1 MPVPPPH
8 NPEAGKGFDKGG
20 IRAGPFRRRGFTSD
34 SEENIYQMGE
44 LLPSEGQDGGGAEDR
59 TSALTLPMG
68 GSF

>member
-44 LLPSEGQDGGGAEDR
+44 LLPSEGQDGGRGPLHRPCRREE
-59 TSALTLPMG
+59 ALEVA
-68 GSF
+68 